1 MLMKKS
7 LLLVAVLAAAAS
19 SASAGPL
26 DNYQPSVI
34 PPQVPF
40 ETARKWLTGMR
51 TEFDGT
57 VTTRTYTF
65 NESGYPTGYRQLV
78 AVPGG
83 EPSQSEADVCVWD
96 AQGRCVR
103 WVNAGNQQ
111 QEYGYDGYGRLVSY
125 KETTYDPSGGNKEV
139 SDLRTVEYA
148 YDDTGNMTLTA
159 MKSERFLPNYSVYG
173 SKWVESSETAAD
185 GAVVTTTVTYR
196 WDTEAADWML
206 AGKTESK
213 STYEGATRTITSYSY
228 GWDAATAS
236 WRPSLKGFS
245 RYKSDLIPGV
255 EMPLVVESTIT
266 ILDADGK
273 ELYLYSSVTG
283 TMTPKDGEYEY
294 ECHESSSGLDSGG
307 SRIEIFSLSR
317 TTLYET
323 YTADDGST
331 CVFVKFN
338 GSVQKNRDD
347 SSGEM
352 VVTSRTTENA
362 CRYGTLNRET
372 IYSFIGSMPNRQRDE
387 YAYDDLGRQTSS
399 ANYSAMGDEEYREE
413 MRTATEYLDDTRA
426 VASFKRWRYSSY
438 EGGLALQEEHTYEYD
453 PSVAADEVVAL
464 PSQIPGD
471 GTLFMVVKH
480 TGRYAGLPEQVDTD
494 TYADRSEMVGV
505 ENVAADSDEADSSLP
520 AEIFTLGGV
529 KVGEF
534 ASPRDAGLPSGLYIE
549 RRGTSA
555 RKIRL

>member
-1 MLMKKS
+1 
-7 LLLVAVLAAAAS
+7 
-19 SASAGPL
+19 
-26 DNYQPSVI
+26 
-34 PPQVPF
+34 
-40 ETARKWLTGMR
+40 
-51 TEFDGT
+51 
-57 VTTRTYTF
+57 
-65 NESGYPTGYRQLV
+65 
-78 AVPGG
+78 
-83 EPSQSEADVCVWD
+83 
-96 AQGRCVR
+96 
-103 WVNAGNQQ
+103 
-111 QEYGYDGYGRLVSY
+111 
-125 KETTYDPSGGNKEV
+125 
-139 SDLRTVEYA
+139 
-148 YDDTGNMTLTA
+148 
-159 MKSERFLPNYSVYG
+159 
-173 SKWVESSETAAD
+173 
-185 GAVVTTTVTYR
+185 
-196 WDTEAADWML
+196 
-206 AGKTESK
+206 
-213 STYEGATRTITSYSY
+213 
-228 GWDAATAS
+228 
-236 WRPSLKGFS
+236 
-245 RYKSDLIPGV
+245 
-255 EMPLVVESTIT
+255 
-266 ILDADGK
+266 
-273 ELYLYSSVTG
+273 
-283 TMTPKDGEYEY
+283 MTPKDGEYEY

-399 ANYSAMGDEEYREE
+399 ANYGAMGDEEYREE

-426 VASFKRWRYSSY
+426 VASFKRWSYSSY

-464 PSQIPGD
+464 PPQIPGD

-480 TGRYAGLPEQVDTD
+480 TGRYAGLPEQVDEY

-534 ASPRDAGLPSGLYIE
+534 ASLRDAGLPSGLYIE
-549 RRGTSA
+549 RRGSSA